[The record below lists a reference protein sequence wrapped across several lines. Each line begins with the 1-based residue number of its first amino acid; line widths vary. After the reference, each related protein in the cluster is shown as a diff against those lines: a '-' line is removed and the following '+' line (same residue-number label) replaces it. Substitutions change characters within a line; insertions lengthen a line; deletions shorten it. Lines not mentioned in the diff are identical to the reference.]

1 MNNLNIKL
9 INFFSFVL
17 TPVSYLWEWVYRLRR
32 FAFKMGVLKS
42 STFEVPI
49 ISIGNLSLG
58 GTGKTP
64 FTLWIGN
71 YLNDS
76 LSKKTMVLTR
86 GYKGELENSSGVI
99 NTGKKISEN
108 PFVFGDEALVL
119 SRNLKNASV
128 VVGADR
134 SDNLRRYYKEENA
147 DVVLLDDGFQHLKI
161 NRDLNI
167 VLFDSLLPISK
178 YHCPPRGYLREGVN
192 ALKEADAILF
202 GRADLV
208 DSDDLSK
215 LENYI
220 LKYCKPN
227 ITSAYFKYAPSA
239 VKNLLHEED
248 YSLSDLHG
256 KNVICVSGLASPEAF
271 LKLVKQLNANIV
283 DDFNFPDHHLYKVN
297 ELEGLVELA
306 QEKDAIILT
315 TEKDIVKMKRCS
327 SSEKIHY
334 LQIGVEFLKGE
345 ELVKAEINKVVKSKV
360 RGHRE

>member
-1 MNNLNIKL
+1 MNSLNIKL
-9 INFFSFVL
+9 INFISIAL
-17 TPVSYLWEWVYRLRR
+17 TPVSFLWEWIYRLRR
-32 FAFKMGVLKS
+32 FAFKMGVFKS
-42 STFEVPI
+42 SRFEVPI

-71 YLNDS
+71 LLNDE
-76 LSKKTMVLTR
+76 LKKKVMVLTR
-86 GYKGELENSSGVI
+86 GYKGELEKSSGVI
-99 NTGKKISEN
+99 RTGKKISEN

-134 SDNLRRYYKEENA
+134 SDNLRRYYEEEKS

-161 NRDLNI
+161 QRNLNV
-167 VLFDSLLPISK
+167 VLFDSLLPLSK
-178 YHCPPRGYLREGVN
+178 YHCPPRGYLREGVS
-192 ALKEADAILF
+192 ALKEADIVLF

-208 DSDDLSK
+208 AKDDLVE
-215 LENYI
+215 LEEFI
-220 LKYCKPN
+220 SSHCRPN
-227 ITSAYFKYAPSA
+227 TPTGQFKYAPSA
-239 VKNLLHEED
+239 IKNLLHEED
-248 YSLSDLHG
+248 IKLEELNG

-271 LKLVKQLNANIV
+271 IKLVKQLNANIV
-283 DDFNFPDHHLYKVN
+283 DDFNFPDHHLYKVS

-327 SSEKIHY
+327 SSDCIHY
-334 LQIGVEFLKGE
+334 LQIGIEFLKGE
-345 ELVKAEINKVVKSKV
+345 ELVKDKIKSVV
-360 RGHRE
+360 RGNREE